1 MANPV
6 SEEAMIQWR
15 DELQMRLD
23 ALNQERTDIERQIT
37 AVNLYLGALKGELSN
52 AEPAAAAKPEHK
64 AHRASGGPKAPRGE
78 RRAHIMDILRQEPD
92 GYTFNRILEI
102 LGVSDGQEKKA
113 VYATLHN
120 MKRKGEIMQNPN
132 KQFVVALAD
141 ENEPEPVETEAGL
154 VHDETSSPT

>member
-1 MANPV
+1 
-6 SEEAMIQWR
+6 MIQWR

-23 ALNQERTDIERQIT
+23 ALNQERTDIERQIN

-52 AEPAAAAKPEHK
+52 AEPAPAPKPEHK
-64 AHRASGGPKAPRGE
+64 AHRAPSGPRAPRGE
-78 RRAHIMDILRQEPD
+78 RRGHILDILRQEPD

-102 LGVSDGQEKKA
+102 LEVSDGQEKKA
-113 VYATLHN
+113 VYATLQN

-132 KQFVVALAD
+132 KQFVVASAD
-141 ENEPEPVETEAGL
+141 ENEPELAETEAGL